1 MKKNTGFNNQRTFG
15 VEIEFFL
22 GRIKRR
28 GAYADEVAQAVREQG
43 IECYVEGYN
52 HRTRPHW
59 KIVTDCSVSY
69 EGLEIVS
76 PVLKG
81 QDGFN
86 QLEKVLKALNQV
98 GAKVDRTCGIHVHH
112 DANDFSLRTFKNL
125 YGMYARYEDCID
137 ELVAKSR
144 RGSNNRYCQSP
155 RTNLERLQ
163 NAKSVDEII
172 SRVYP
177 SRYIKLNCQSFRRH
191 GTIEFRQHGGSTEYQ
206 KILSW
211 IVLTQ
216 MMVERAV
223 NGTIQL
229 KKGATDWF
237 NFKKVIRGYGWMG
250 ADELQQEAISYM
262 NKRRRELAKKIQ
274 HSIGKLTAE
283 TSPGGEVWWG

>member
-1 MKKNTGFNNQRTFG
+1 MKKNTGFNNNRTFG

-22 GRIKRR
+22 GRTNRR
-28 GAYADEVAQAVREQG
+28 GAYAEEVAQAVREQG

-52 HRTRPHW
+52 HTTRPYW
-59 KIVTDCSVSY
+59 KIVTDASVSH

-76 PVLKG
+76 PPLKG
-81 QDGFN
+81 QDGLN
-86 QLEKVLKALNQV
+86 QLKKVLEALNQV
-98 GAKVDRTCGIHVHH
+98 GAKVNRTCGVHVHH
-112 DANDFSLRTFKNL
+112 DASDFSLRTFKNL
-125 YGMYARYEDCID
+125 YGMYARYEDRID

-144 RGSNNRYCQSP
+144 RGNLNTYCLSP
-155 RTNLERLQ
+155 GTDLELLQ

-172 SRVYP
+172 DRVYP

-206 KILSW
+206 KIMSW

-229 KKGATDWF
+229 KEGATDWF
-237 NFKKVIRGYGWMG
+237 NFKKVIRAYGWMG
-250 ADELQQEAISYM
+250 ADELQQEVIKYL
-262 NKRRRELAKKIQ
+262 NKRRKELAKKYNL
-274 HSIGKLTAE
+274 SLA
-283 TSPGGEVWWG
+283 S